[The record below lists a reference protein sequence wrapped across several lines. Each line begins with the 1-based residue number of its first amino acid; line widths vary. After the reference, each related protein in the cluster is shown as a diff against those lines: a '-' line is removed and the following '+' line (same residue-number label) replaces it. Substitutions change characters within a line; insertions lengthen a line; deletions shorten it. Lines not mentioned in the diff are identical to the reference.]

1 MVMRKL
7 SKQFDRAVLESTRRE
22 YANTKKKETDLLKR
36 KEMITDSQSAY
47 FIMIER
53 KRAAIRN
60 DLFKMKECYSGYSSI
75 TNDILVACKTWSA
88 VQSSDAIHSI
98 AQGR

>member
-1 MVMRKL
+1 
-7 SKQFDRAVLESTRRE
+7 
-22 YANTKKKETDLLKR
+22 
-36 KEMITDSQSAY
+36 
-47 FIMIER
+47 MIER

-75 TNDILVACKTWSA
+75 TNDILQACKTWSA

-98 AQGR
+98 AQGRQRVAVD